1 MDRLWKLIYFYHCK
15 VPKSQENNVLIPLGG
30 GNTLN
35 IPLGADLEP
44 SVEHLDDQQLERL
57 GELHKSLANMLE
69 MKKQASEL

>member
-1 MDRLWKLIYFYHCK
+1 M
-15 VPKSQENNVLIPLGG
+15 IPLGG

-44 SVEHLDDQQLERL
+44 SVEKLDDQQLERL